1 MTETYPL
8 HTDLSLPYLV
18 RESQAPDPALLL
30 LLHGVGSNE
39 RDLMG
44 LEPLLSKRFHV
55 VSARSPLELGPDR
68 FGFFGV
74 TFTPGPVHN
83 AMEAEEGRLILLD
96 FIDEI
101 GARYGVPHDR
111 IFLMGFSQGAIM
123 SLSVALTAPE
133 RVGGI
138 VAISGRI
145 LPEIGSEPSTLPDH
159 GGLAVLVTHGV
170 HDSKLPIEHGRTSR
184 DTLAGLNVAL
194 DYREYGMGHEIGHE
208 SLGDIIGWLEQR
220 VSSPT
225 PAPRGE

>member
-18 RESQAPDPALLL
+18 RGSLAPDPALLL
-30 LLHGVGSNE
+30 LLHGIGSNE
-39 RDLMG
+39 HDLMG

-55 VSARSPLELGPDR
+55 VSARSPLELGLNR
-68 FGFFGV
+68 FGFFSV
-74 TFTPGPVHN
+74 TFAPGPVHN
-83 AMEAEEGRLILLD
+83 AGEAEEGRLTLLD
-96 FIDEI
+96 FIDEL

-123 SLSVALTAPE
+123 SFSVALTTPE

-138 VAISGRI
+138 VAMSGRI
-145 LPEIGSEPSTLPDH
+145 LQEIGSDTSRLPDH
-159 GGLAVLVTHGV
+159 GGLPVLVTHGV
-170 HDSKLPIEHGRTSR
+170 HDTKLPIEHGRASR
-184 DTLAGLNVAL
+184 DTLAELNIAL
-194 DYREYGMGHEIGHE
+194 DYREYGMGHEIGRE

-220 VSSPT
+220 FSAPA